1 MFGRFL
7 YTYLVWLCKSR
18 VCVSKDI
25 KEEWKVEA
33 ALGLDLSHD
42 GKLSL
47 KLKLPDRQNNAS
59 NKSSLDN
66 TSNKWNRRVTG

>member
-1 MFGRFL
+1 MFVRGNCSVTVYYSSIL
-7 YTYLVWLCKSR
+7 TD
-18 VCVSKDI
+18 SKDI

-66 TSNKWNRRVTG
+66 TSNKWNGRVTG